1 MHLKINSP
9 FLTRFVFSTKAIG
22 LRGSEVLRNYNS
34 QWRYV
39 FEDLNSFTTE
49 TYRAGTVVGTRRD
62 RSLPLLCVKLDHC
75 DYVLWIPVQML
86 KYFHTGG
93 KVWTQCEYRTVI
105 RGGTTEYR
113 VRATSVPITVPQ
125 LTPTIRS
132 SAMLWREDYAA
143 NRSILSIED
152 AASYVLPSTFDP
164 SR

>member
-22 LRGSEVLRNYNS
+22 LRGFEVLRNHNS

-39 FEDLNSFTTE
+39 FEDSASLTTE
-49 TYRAGTVVGTRRD
+49 TYRAGTVVGTRRE
-62 RSLPLLCVKLDHC
+62 RSLPMLCVKLDHC
-75 DYVLWIPVQML
+75 DYVLWIPVRML
-86 KYFHTGG
+86 KYFHLSG

-105 RGGTTEYR
+105 RGNTTEYR
-113 VRATSVPITVPQ
+113 VRATSVPITVPPITAT
-125 LTPTIRS
+125 LRS
-132 SAMLWREDYAA
+132 EAAIWREDYVA

-152 AASYVLPSTFDP
+152 AAAYVLPSTFDP

>member
-22 LRGSEVLRNYNS
+22 PRGYQVLLNHNS
-34 QWRYV
+34 QWRYT
-39 FEDLNSFTTE
+39 FDNDTAFTTE
-49 TYRAGTVVGTRRD
+49 AYRAGTVIGTRRE
-62 RSLPLLCVKLDHC
+62 RSLPMLCVKLDGI
-75 DYVLWIPVQML
+75 DSVNWIPVRML

-105 RGGTTEYR
+105 RGNTTEYR
-113 VRATSVPITVPQ
+113 VRATSVPITVPP
-125 LTPTIRS
+125 LTQTIRADS
-132 SAMLWREDYAA
+132 TVWREDYAA

-152 AASYVLPSTFDP
+152 AAAYVLPSTFDP